1 MTEEQQVNDTQTTG
15 QATGQQA
22 ETRTFTQAELDAI
35 IKDRLVQERER
46 QQRKLTEQYGDLNT
60 LQERA
65 RKLDEFEAAQMS
77 EADKLRKQIEEI
89 QAQAAAKEREAQ
101 EATLAM
107 LRLEVGQTKGLT
119 PTLAKRLSGTTREE
133 LEADADVVLAE
144 LKPGKPNAPNL
155 NATAGGADDKSGT
168 KLTPE
173 QRAML
178 ERIRKVDPSMTDEKY
193 AAALAKLG

>member
-1 MTEEQQVNDTQTTG
+1 MTEEQVNST
-15 QATGQQA
+15 ATGAEPGQQTEA
-22 ETRTFTQAELDAI
+22 PTFTQQQLDAI
-35 IKDRLVQERER
+35 IKERLAQERER
-46 QQRKLTEQYGDLNT
+46 QQRKLTEQYGDLDV
-60 LQERA
+60 LKAA
-65 RKLDEFEAAQMS
+65 RDKLAEIETAQMS